1 MLDEK
6 FSLCLFKITH
16 KGVITMLIIPKNN
29 EEKKQKVVCTLND
42 LEKRKVVEHN
52 DLITS
57 VAKMDKVP
65 LKIFELAVSC
75 IDTENL
81 PKDNIIYLSKAELF
95 TFFDVSD
102 NGKHSRFKEAIEKM
116 QKQAFFEIKEVE
128 GQKYNI
134 KSIVPIPTVA
144 WNNYN
149 DEVLIQFNQFI
160 MPYLIDLKK
169 NFTQY
174 ALSDVMNLNS
184 KYSIIL
190 YKWLSMNYNQYE
202 HYSVKGGR
210 RENQVETYRNP
221 SIKISE
227 LRSLTDTIS
236 EYKDMSNFT
245 KRVLENSLKE
255 INAHTSF
262 NVSYEK
268 IKKGR
273 SIDSIVFHITK
284 KRRADDNSYKL
295 EDTAYQEDKARQAE
309 TEKDLVFEAMK
320 SPYTKLLM
328 EHFLLSYL
336 DLTDTK
342 ILSGLQAHVY
352 PLYDELKDLRGLNG
366 VKDHLSYVRAKRED
380 YSKKNITKYLKKA
393 IEQYLPTVKR
403 QDLNHE

>member
-1 MLDEK
+1 MLNQT
-6 FSLCLFKITH
+6 TH
-16 KGVITMLIIPKNN
+16 KGVALMEIITKKYPYNN
-29 EEKKQKVVCTLND
+29 YKDNERTVCSLKEI
-42 LEKRKVVEHN
+42 EKRKIVEHN

-75 IDTENL
+75 IDTEKPL
-81 PKDNIIYLSKAELF
+81 EDNTVYLSKTELF
-95 TFFDVSD
+95 AFFKVDDS
-102 NGKHSRFKEAIEKM
+102 NKHSRFKEAITTLHQQSVFEVREMNDHRNKFEYQVISPLEKTTWNDYSDIISIT
-116 QKQAFFEIKEVE
+116 FT
-128 GQKYNI
+128 
-134 KSIVPIPTVA
+134 KS
-144 WNNYN
+144 
-149 DEVLIQFNQFI
+149 I
-160 MPYLIDLKK
+160 MPYLIELKEK
-169 NFTQY
+169 FTQY
-174 ALSDVMNLNS
+174 ALSDIMELNS

-210 RENQVETYRNP
+210 RAEQVETYRNP
-221 SIKISE
+221 SIKMSE
-227 LRSLTDTIS
+227 LRTLTDTVN
-236 EYKDMSNFT
+236 EYKRSDHFEIWIL
-245 KRVLENSLKE
+245 KKPLEE
-255 INAHTSF
+255 INAHTHF
-262 NVSYEK
+262 NVTYEK

-273 SIDSIVFHITK
+273 SIDSIVFHIEK
-284 KRRADDNSYKL
+284 KRMADDNSYKL
-295 EDTAYQEDKARQAE
+295 DDRAYQEDKARKAE
-309 TEKDLVFEAMK
+309 TEDMLTVQAIK

-366 VKDHLSYVRAKRED
+366 VKDHLSYVGAKRED

-403 QDLNHE
+403 QDIDNE